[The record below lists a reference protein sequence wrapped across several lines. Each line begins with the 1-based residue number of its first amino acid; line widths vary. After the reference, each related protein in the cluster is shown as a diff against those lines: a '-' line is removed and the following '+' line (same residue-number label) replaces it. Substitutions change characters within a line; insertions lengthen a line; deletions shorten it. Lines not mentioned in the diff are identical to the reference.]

1 MSIIL
6 NLSFSYSTV
15 PSNSGLDFAISSDD
29 VLYQKSF
36 FNRSNI
42 AMEQGIVD
50 KFAPT
55 FWWSSSKNF
64 ASDLHLLIIINLVGT
79 PFTETKSFKTMKSD
93 CK

>member
-1 MSIIL
+1 
-6 NLSFSYSTV
+6 
-15 PSNSGLDFAISSDD
+15 
-29 VLYQKSF
+29 
-36 FNRSNI
+36 
-42 AMEQGIVD
+42 MEQGIVD